1 MFQFKVWKNKNIFS
15 VVNKETSRC
24 WKQKKLYLTLSFQ
37 SSFNASRLEKPWPWD
52 RSWPRLEPELLR
64 GCWRM
69 PRKSLHFHPRH
80 PECWH
85 LHARTREHSSQRCNG
100 KQQPAVEWEV
110 FWEVR
115 HPFWL
120 LQLYHPHLPCF
131 SPTPSPEKD
140 HFSRLHSI
148 KVTNQP
154 YHALVLFGS
163 RSHVRNE
170 TLQRLRDL
178 WKDLSPAR
186 SLTLNLQLNP
196 LQALQSKAVA
206 CSIRNDSC
214 GSHLR
219 PSLNN
224 GDLETQVFCMKK
236 KQHQCFWKKV
246 SWNTQN
252 TVPKTDGSIF
262 WPKHTRS
269 GVFFFQAVP
278 VCKKEW
284 SLLNIRRF
292 MTRPTRGR
300 SDSTLKSPVPGARL
314 ALPTPPVLAGTM
326 MGREATWTWMRMP
339 SFLRRSRAIRS
350 MRHQPRSDHVLFL
363 KVEDLKAIKDHDF
376 GGVEGLPKKEFPGKQ
391 KVNKWCKWAYWNS
404 GNSQKEPKANK
415 KDLCSAQHLIA
426 HSLPI
431 LIVQRRAQNDKII
444 AFGHIWSNWIN
455 CQLSVQSSF
464 LALWD
469 GKVVEP
475 NPQDLLIEV
484 RATRA
489 LDTTPN

>member
-15 VVNKETSRC
+15 VVNKETSMC

-37 SSFNASRLEKPWPWD
+37 SSINASRLEKPWPWD

-131 SPTPSPEKD
+131 SPMPSPEKD

-163 RSHVRNE
+163 RSHVGNE
-170 TLQRLRDL
+170 TLQRLPDL
-178 WKDLSPAR
+178 WKDLSPAG
-186 SLTLNLQLNP
+186 SLTLDLQLNP
-196 LQALQSKAVA
+196 LQARQSKAVA

-219 PSLNN
+219 PSRQRRFGNA
-224 GDLETQVFCMKK
+224 VFCMKK
-236 KQHQCFWKKV
+236 KQHQWFWKKV

-252 TVPKTDGSIF
+252 TVPKTEGSIF

-269 GVFFFQAVP
+269 GVFFSSCACLQERMELVEHQAIHDA
-278 VCKKEW
+278 
-284 SLLNIRRF
+284 SNSRTIRFDAKVSRAWC
-292 MTRPTRGR
+292 P
-300 SDSTLKSPVPGARL
+300 
-314 ALPTPPVLAGTM
+314 AGTPHATSI
-326 MGREATWTWMRMP
+326 GRDDDGTGGNLDLDEN
-339 SFLRRSRAIRS
+339 AIIS
-350 MRHQPRSDHVLFL
+350 
-363 KVEDLKAIKDHDF
+363 
-376 GGVEGLPKKEFPGKQ
+376 Q
-391 KVNKWCKWAYWNS
+391 KVS
-404 GNSQKEPKANK
+404 GHTFHAAPTTFRPCPFFKGWGFKSK
-415 KDLCSAQHLIA
+415 KRPWFWWSGELIKKGV
-426 HSLPI
+426 S
-431 LIVQRRAQNDKII
+431 RETK
-444 AFGHIWSNWIN
+444 G
-455 CQLSVQSSF
+455 
-464 LALWD
+464 
-469 GKVVEP
+469 E
-475 NPQDLLIEV
+475 
-484 RATRA
+484 
-489 LDTTPN
+489 